1 MRETSLESKLQA
13 HASAVDNPGT
23 TFRVTRVSSGTASV
37 NVMVNAEL
45 RTLHAAD
52 GTPVC
57 NVSFDLSNEQLRA
70 AAHAAEAIRLDR
82 HRHLELST
90 DDVLALR
97 ELTGITDELQMLA
110 DQGANATVILQLAR
124 FVALHDALVEWVHA
138 AQERGWMREDDAA
151 ILPFVAALLD
161 PMASLR
167 ADALHA
173 VLGETA
179 RTADAADA

>member
-1 MRETSLESKLQA
+1 
-13 HASAVDNPGT
+13 
-23 TFRVTRVSSGTASV
+23 
-37 NVMVNAEL
+37 MVNAEL

-57 NVSFDLSNEQLRA
+57 NVSFDLSAQQLHA
-70 AAHAAEAIRLDR
+70 AARAAEAIRLER
-82 HRHLELST
+82 HRHQELST

-97 ELTGITDELQMLA
+97 ELTGLSDELHMLA

-124 FVALHDALVEWVHA
+124 FVALHDALSEWLA
-138 AQERGWMREDDAA
+138 AAAERGWMREDDQA
-151 ILPFVAALLD
+151 IHPFVAALVD

-179 RTADAADA
+179 RAADAGAGA